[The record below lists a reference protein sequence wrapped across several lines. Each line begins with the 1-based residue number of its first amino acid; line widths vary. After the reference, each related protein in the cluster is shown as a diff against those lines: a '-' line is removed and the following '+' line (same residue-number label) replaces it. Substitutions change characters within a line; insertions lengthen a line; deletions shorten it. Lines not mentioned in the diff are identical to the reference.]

1 MFKDYYSVLKKNGL
15 KLFYTVKIFISLT
28 FSGSIFTPSTIYV
41 LIFEISILD
50 FLFSQC

>member
-1 MFKDYYSVLKKNGL
+1 MFKDYYSVFRKNGL

-28 FSGSIFTPSTIYV
+28 FTGSIFTPSTIYV